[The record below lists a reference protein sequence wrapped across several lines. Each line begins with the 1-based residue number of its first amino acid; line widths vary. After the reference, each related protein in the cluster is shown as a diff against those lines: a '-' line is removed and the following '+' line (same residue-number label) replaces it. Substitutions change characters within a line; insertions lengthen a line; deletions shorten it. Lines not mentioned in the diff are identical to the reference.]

1 MQEENK
7 VFYVFLKAQGKN
19 AERQKKPPVQETEA
33 IFNCSDSVFSE
44 FPEDVLPDRGTAF
57 LSPDTAG

>member
-19 AERQKKPPVQETEA
+19 AERQKKPPVQDTEA
-33 IFNCSDSVFSE
+33 IFNCSDSVF
-44 FPEDVLPDRGTAF
+44 
-57 LSPDTAG
+57 